1 MVALAVTL
9 GFMYWLYGSTGSN
22 SVIHVLVEWY
32 LGSTLALAVTVGFL
46 YWLYGISDL
55 TLIVIFYKLL

>member
-1 MVALAVTL
+1 
-9 GFMYWLYGSTGSN
+9 MYWLNGSAGRN
-22 SVIHVLVEWY
+22 SVIHVLVVWY
-32 LGSTLALAVTVGFL
+32 LGSTLGLAVTLEFL